1 MFFFTWSSVPRSKTV
16 VIVQT
21 FFNLWCTK
29 QTLHLVGVSTRT
41 TQGVHKNLEEFQTIL
56 NSHLV
61 KSEMEFTMFLTCEIR
76 CKIFI
81 NLMVENQLIH
91 RDRLQMYYE
100 RPQVM
105 EQVCSSSFNF
115 LYIWSCFIWRN
126 SRRRYLGIDSVLA
139 YLLQWGI

>member
-1 MFFFTWSSVPRSKTV
+1 MKQLRCTILLYYPHRNFRYLGCIICISHVFFTWSSVPRSKTV

-81 NLMVENQLIH
+81 NLMVKNQLIH
-91 RDRLQMYYE
+91 RSTSD
-100 RPQVM
+100 
-105 EQVCSSSFNF
+105 
-115 LYIWSCFIWRN
+115 
-126 SRRRYLGIDSVLA
+126 VL
-139 YLLQWGI
+139 